1 MHSKVVVSVAH
12 QQPVA
17 KKLIDA
23 LGARPKYITPQA
35 RTYLALLGEGGIP
48 TPYQDR
54 QKINKVTFS
63 PRPFFF
69 LRFINQS
76 PTHHP
81 QSRSDCPDQVSAY
94 AERQDSCA
102 GRQVRKVYRKFVLY
116 LLSLARLSLQPPGD
130 ATLKPCTLFLPLS
143 PPNPAQET
151 PMGQRRIGAE
161 SAIGTIGHLPLDG
174 SP

>member
-1 MHSKVVVSVAH
+1 MRTSLASVSG
-12 QQPVA
+12 QTENKQGDIQPSA
-17 KKLIDA
+17 
-23 LGARPKYITPQA
+23 
-35 RTYLALLGEGGIP
+35 
-48 TPYQDR
+48 
-54 QKINKVTFS
+54 
-63 PRPFFF
+63 FFF

-143 PPNPAQET
+143 PPDLAQETQT